1 MSRQGISNK
10 KVGTPDGTSLTGAVP
25 LPGRAATGPLQKVPS
40 APGTALAGPVEL
52 KPATDAIRRR
62 AYELYLERT
71 AMGQPGDERTDWI
84 RAEREL
90 RR

>member
-1 MSRQGISNK
+1 MVNK
-10 KVGTPDGTSLTGAVP
+10 KPGSLDGNNLTGAVP
-25 LPGRAATGPLQKVPS
+25 LPGRASAAPLAKVPN

-52 KPATDAIRRR
+52 KPAADAVRKR
-62 AYELYLERT
+62 AYELYVERI
-71 AMGQPGDERTDWI
+71 AKGQPGDDRTDWI

>member
-1 MSRQGISNK
+1 MSRQGTINK
-10 KVGTPDGTSLTGAVP
+10 KTLDSTGLTGVVP
-25 LPGRAATGPLQKVPS
+25 LPGRAATGPLNKVPS

-52 KPATDAIRRR
+52 KPSADAIRKR
-62 AYELYLERT
+62 AYELYLDRV
-71 AMGQPGDERTDWI
+71 AKGHQGDERTDWI

>member
-1 MSRQGISNK
+1 MSRQGTASK
-10 KVGTPDGTSLTGAVP
+10 KAGTLDGTNLTGAVP
-25 LPGRAATGPLQKVPS
+25 LPGRAATGPLQKVPG
-40 APGTALAGPVEL
+40 APGTAISGPVEL
-52 KPATDAIRRR
+52 KPAADAIRKR
-62 AYELYLERT
+62 AYELFLERV